1 MENQPP
7 DTLGNEDKS
16 RRYAIVAAVLFL
28 LLALLSALGAFV
40 VSILGGVTAYFA
52 FLYLYHRP
60 RVASSPFSNP
70 IFSKQKSYSPS
81 SQNLPE
87 QVKRIIQIAGA
98 VIGFI
103 FFAGF
108 MIGMLS
114 DEKTGQASTGSESE
128 TILQTDPNNVDAL
141 TATGNQFY
149 DQSNYDSAL
158 SYYDKILKL
167 DPRNSIA
174 LYNEGLVYY
183 SQKDYLKSIE
193 FLRTCLQ
200 IDSSNKDAILFMG
213 HNYYDRQEYDEAF
226 TWYNRAYEAG
236 LRDAFLSH
244 ALAYLYDEKK
254 NNTSQAIIH
263 YKEALEMDS
272 SRVDIYTRLAELEPG
287 KAAFYKKKEAQ
298 WK

>member
-7 DTLGNEDKS
+7 DTRGNEDRS
-16 RRYAIVAAVLFL
+16 RWYAIVATVLLL
-28 LLALLSALGAFV
+28 LLALLSALGAYV
-40 VSILGGVTAYFA
+40 VLILGGVAGYFA
-52 FLYLYHRP
+52 FLYLYYQPRP
-60 RVASSPFSNP
+60 ERSPFSNP
-70 IFSKQKSYSPS
+70 IFAKQKSYSPT
-81 SQNLPE
+81 SQNVPE
-87 QVKRIIQIAGA
+87 QVKRIIQVAGA

-108 MIGMLS
+108 TIGILS
-114 DEKTGQASTGSESE
+114 DDKTGQASTGSESE
-128 TILQTDPNNVDAL
+128 TILQTDPDNVDAL
-141 TATGNQFY
+141 TTTGNQFY

-167 DPRNSIA
+167 DPRNSVA
-174 LYNEGLVYY
+174 LYNKGLVYY

-200 IDSSNKDAILFMG
+200 TDGSNKDAILFMG

-272 SRVDIYTRLAELEPG
+272 SRADIYTRLAELEPE
-287 KAAFYKKKEAQ
+287 KAAFYKNKERQ